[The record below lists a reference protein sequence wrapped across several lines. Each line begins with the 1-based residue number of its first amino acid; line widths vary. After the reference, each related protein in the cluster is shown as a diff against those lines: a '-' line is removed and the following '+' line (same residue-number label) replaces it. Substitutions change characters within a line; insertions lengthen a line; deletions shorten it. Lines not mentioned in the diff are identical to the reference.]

1 MEILK
6 LSDLKE
12 KYLPL
17 KLLLLLMFSILI
29 CDLAIRYLSV
39 FLPAPNFLISPF
51 IDSIILVII
60 LSPLLYLFLYRP
72 LSIQYDKLKK
82 AEAMQRELALIDELT
97 GLYNR
102 RGFLSYAHHLLA
114 LSNRTQRGLMLIY
127 ADLDNL
133 KQINDDFGH
142 QSGDKAIICVTKV
155 LQETFRRSDVI
166 GRVGGDEF
174 AILALEAKAESL
186 DMLRKRLKENL
197 KLAVCN
203 SDSKCKLALS
213 LGIIYYNPEK
223 PQTIEE
229 LLKRAD
235 TLMYEEKGYKGDV
248 SPIETLSNRQDNSMK
263 SSGQENRISKEYED

>member
-1 MEILK
+1 
-6 LSDLKE
+6 
-12 KYLPL
+12 
-17 KLLLLLMFSILI
+17 MFSILI
-29 CDLAIRYLSV
+29 CDLTVRYLSV

-51 IDSIILVII
+51 VDSIILVII

-72 LSIQYDKLKK
+72 LSIQFDELKK
-82 AEAMQRELALIDELT
+82 AETMQRELALIDELT

-114 LSNRTQRGLMLIY
+114 LSNRTQRGLLLIY
-127 ADLDNL
+127 ADLDGL

-142 QSGDKAIICVTKV
+142 EGGDKAIMCIAKV

-174 AILALEAKAESL
+174 AILALEAKAEGL
-186 DMLRKRLKENL
+186 DALRKRLKENL

-203 SDSKCKLALS
+203 SDSKCKLTLS

-235 TLMYEEKGYKGDV
+235 TVMYQEKDPKDNV
-248 SPIETLSNRQDNSMK
+248 SPVTT
-263 SSGQENRISKEYED
+263 

>member
-17 KLLLLLMFSILI
+17 KLLLLLMFSIVI
-29 CDLAIRYLSV
+29 CDLALRYLSV
-39 FLPAPNFLISPF
+39 FLPAPNFLMSPF

-102 RGFLSYAHHLLA
+102 RGFLLYAHHLLA
-114 LSNRTQRGLMLIY
+114 LSNRTQKGLILIY
-127 ADLDNL
+127 ADLDGM
-133 KQINDDFGH
+133 KWINDNLGH
-142 QSGDKAIICVTKV
+142 EGGDKAIMCVTKV
-155 LQETFRRSDVI
+155 LKGTFRRSDVI

-186 DMLRKRLKENL
+186 DMIRNRLKDNL
-197 KLAVCN
+197 ELAVCN
-203 SDSKCKLALS
+203 TGSECKLSLS
-213 LGIIYYNPEK
+213 LGIIYYDPEK
-223 PQTIEE
+223 PHTIEE
-229 LLKRAD
+229 LLNRAD
-235 TLMYEEKGYKGDV
+235 KLMYKEKGCKCDV
-248 SPIETLSNRQDNSMK
+248 PPIET
-263 SSGQENRISKEYED
+263 

>member
-51 IDSIILVII
+51 IDSIILVIM

-127 ADLDNL
+127 ADMDNL

-197 KLAVCN
+197 EVAACN
-203 SDSKCKLALS
+203 SGSRCKLTLS

-248 SPIETLSNRQDNSMK
+248 SPIET
-263 SSGQENRISKEYED
+263 

>member
-17 KLLLLLMFSILI
+17 KLLLLLMFSIFI

-51 IDSIILVII
+51 VDSIILVII
-60 LSPLLYLFLYRP
+60 LSPLLYLFLYKP
-72 LSIQYDKLKK
+72 LSIQFDELKK

-102 RGFLSYAHHLLA
+102 RGFLLYTHHLLA

-142 QSGDKAIICVTKV
+142 EAGDTAIICVTKV
-155 LQETFRRSDVI
+155 LREMFRRSDVI

-174 AILALEAKAESL
+174 VILALEAKAESL

-197 KLAVCN
+197 KLAACN
-203 SDSKCKLALS
+203 SYSKCKLALS
-213 LGIIYYNPEK
+213 LGVLYYNPEK

-229 LLKRAD
+229 MLKKAD
-235 TLMYEEKGYKGDV
+235 TLMYEEKGSKGGTA
-248 SPIETLSNRQDNSMK
+248 PITA
-263 SSGQENRISKEYED
+263 

>member
-1 MEILK
+1 
-6 LSDLKE
+6 
-12 KYLPL
+12 
-17 KLLLLLMFSILI
+17 
-29 CDLAIRYLSV
+29 
-39 FLPAPNFLISPF
+39 
-51 IDSIILVII
+51 
-60 LSPLLYLFLYRP
+60 
-72 LSIQYDKLKK
+72 
-82 AEAMQRELALIDELT
+82 MQRELALIDELT

-197 KLAVCN
+197 KYAACN
-203 SDSKCKLALS
+203 SGSKCKLTLS
-213 LGIIYYNPEK
+213 LGVLYYNPEK

-248 SPIETLSNRQDNSMK
+248 SPIET
-263 SSGQENRISKEYED
+263 